1 MSKEENYVPGFIGL
15 RRLYDEGQYYTV
27 TSIEQNR
34 YDVRVH
40 HADGSVADLFER
52 VDDKRKT
59 RHCVAKAPNRFSL
72 NWPIS

>member
-1 MSKEENYVPGFIGL
+1 VSKEENYVPGFIGL

-52 VDDKRKT
+52 VDDKRKNELV
-59 RHCVAKAPNRFSL
+59 RRFAGAGLSEGRQ
-72 NWPIS
+72 S

>member
-1 MSKEENYVPGFIGL
+1 VSKEENYGFIGL

-52 VDDKRKT
+52 VDDKRKNELV
-59 RHCVAKAPNRFSL
+59 RRFAGAGLSEGRQ
-72 NWPIS
+72 S